1 MKAGSITTLFVSAL
15 LVGWLAPGLKTHDA
29 TQGADAA
36 APSELSEQSGAD
48 ERLAVNRSEQWLDG
62 QGVLRRQNDG
72 HFYTDASV
80 DGARVRLL
88 VDTGASM
95 VALTGE
101 DAEAIGLSW
110 DEADLRPIG
119 RGASGPVNGVSV
131 RLERIEVA
139 GIEAQNVDAA
149 IIPEGLDV
157 SLLGQSFLSKLHNVS
172 ISGDEM
178 RLGG

>member
-15 LVGWLAPGLKTHDA
+15 LIGWLAPGLKTHDTA
-29 TQGADAA
+29 QVADAA
-36 APSELSEQSGAD
+36 GNAQVAKD
-48 ERLAVNRSEQWLDG
+48 EERIAVARSDQWIDG
-62 QGVLRRQNDG
+62 QGVLRRQHDG
-72 HFYTDASV
+72 HFYTEASV

-95 VALTGE
+95 VALTGD

-157 SLLGQSFLSKLHNVS
+157 SLLGQSFLSKLQNVS